1 MKWTTFYIIYKTQI
15 SIKQNGHIYFIH
27 QDRLYMKTNKSC
39 VIFFN
44 IESLLSFS
52 RLVEFSS
59 LLI

>member
-1 MKWTTFYIIYKTQI
+1 MNNVLY
-15 SIKQNGHIYFIH
+15 IKQNGHIYFIH

-59 LLI
+59 LLIYINIIFSL

>member
-1 MKWTTFYIIYKTQI
+1 MDNVLYIKYKKVYKTKW
-15 SIKQNGHIYFIH
+15 SGHIYFIH